1 MNGLWEVHCVNQ
13 RDSSKFYSRRPTECL
28 CKTCDLVSFRVSK
41 EESIMLAGGRQVRTV
56 LIYCKICDLVSVQ
69 VPKEESNVH
78 EERGGR

>member
-1 MNGLWEVHCVNQ
+1 
-13 RDSSKFYSRRPTECL
+13 
-28 CKTCDLVSFRVSK
+28 
-41 EESIMLAGGRQVRTV
+41 MLAGGRQVRTV